1 MTKAE
6 AQKKVIDL
14 ARSELGY
21 HEGSNNYT
29 KYAEDPK
36 LTRLYGWDV
45 QHQPW
50 CCTFFNW
57 LYLNAFGY
65 DLGSKLT
72 YGGTAA
78 CASSAQLY
86 KSVGAFVK
94 FPEVADQAFFYSNGG
109 INHTG
114 IVVSVDGSEF
124 VTIDGNYSDKVSE
137 VRHNTGKSDVAGFG
151 RPDWKLVQ
159 SVGLTDGNEDV
170 NSGNGEKLDLYSHI
184 WKPETLKYGS
194 TGIDVYVL
202 QGILVAKK
210 FYADNNKREIDGEYG
225 AKTQAAVNQAKKF
238 YGMMANGECDKPLLK
253 RLLEVG

>member
-1 MTKAE
+1 MTRAE
-6 AQKKVIDL
+6 AKQKVIDL
-14 ARSELGY
+14 ARQQLGY

-29 KYAEDPK
+29 KYAEDPQI
-36 LTRLYGWDV
+36 TRLYGWNV

-86 KSVGAFVK
+86 KSVGAFSQ
-94 FPEVADQAFFYSNGG
+94 FPDIADQAFFNVNGG

-114 IVVSVDGSEF
+114 IVISVDGSAF
-124 VTIDGNYSDKVSE
+124 VTIEGNYSDKVSE
-137 VRHNTGKSDVAGFG
+137 VRHNIGSGDVAGFG
-151 RPDWKLVQ
+151 KPNWKLV
-159 SVGLTDGNEDV
+159 GKEPATAPAPAIPTE
-170 NSGNGEKLDLYSHI
+170 SHN
-184 WKPETLKYGS
+184 WKPNVLKYG
-194 TGIDVYVL
+194 TKGIDVYVL
-202 QGILVAKK
+202 QSILVAKK
-210 FYADNNKREIDGEYG
+210 FYTDNNKREIDGEYG

-238 YGMMANGECDKPLLK
+238 YGMMANGEVDKPLLK